1 MVRKKIITIYSFIKI
16 VLSEFV
22 ADNIFKYSASLAYYT
37 LFSLVPMLFIIITV
51 CSTLFGSDAIQG
63 QLYSQINE
71 LVGNDAALQI
81 QEAIKNIH
89 LSNDSWGTS
98 VLSIVILL
106 IGATA
111 IFSEIQDSLN
121 KIWGLKIKTKKI
133 WWKLLVDRFISF
145 SLIISVGF
153 VLMVSLAINSVVMV
167 VGTKLSYLLYGSNTY
182 LLPIIQNIISFAT
195 IVFLFAIIFKTLPDA
210 KIKWRDVIFGAVI
223 TAILFTIGKFAI
235 GYYLGTTKIASLYGT
250 AATVIII
257 LVWTY
262 YSSIILYLG
271 AVCTKV
277 YAKLY
282 GGKILP
288 NEYATFIKVE
298 EIEVNNIKLNEVT
311 N

>member
-1 MVRKKIITIYSFIKI
+1 M
-16 VLSEFV
+16 
-22 ADNIFKYSASLAYYT
+22 
-37 LFSLVPMLFIIITV
+37 
-51 CSTLFGSDAIQG
+51 
-63 QLYSQINE
+63 
-71 LVGNDAALQI
+71 
-81 QEAIKNIH
+81 
-89 LSNDSWGTS
+89 
-98 VLSIVILL
+98 
-106 IGATA
+106 
-111 IFSEIQDSLN
+111 
-121 KIWGLKIKTKKI
+121 
-133 WWKLLVDRFISF
+133 
-145 SLIISVGF
+145 
-153 VLMVSLAINSVVMV
+153 
-167 VGTKLSYLLYGSNTY
+167 
-182 LLPIIQNIISFAT
+182 
-195 IVFLFAIIFKTLPDA
+195 PDA

>member
-1 MVRKKIITIYSFIKI
+1 MVRKKIITVYSFIKI

-210 KIKWRDVIFGAVI
+210 KIKWRDVIFGAII